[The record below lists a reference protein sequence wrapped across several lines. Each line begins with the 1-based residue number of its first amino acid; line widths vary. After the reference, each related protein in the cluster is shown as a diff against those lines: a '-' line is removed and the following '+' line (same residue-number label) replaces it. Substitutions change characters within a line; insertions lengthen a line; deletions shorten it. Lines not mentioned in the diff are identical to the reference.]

1 MTSVSLIRRTNN
13 IKAINRDEDIKKK
26 DFSFYFGNKRE
37 CEYKM
42 G

>member
-1 MTSVSLIRRTNN
+1 MTPVSWIRRINN
-13 IKAINRDEDIKKK
+13 INAINRDDDIKKE